1 MRTPLARLFGPYSAY
16 TPSGVP
22 WLGEVPVH
30 WEVVQLGRIG
40 VFSKGSGGTKDDE
53 VPDGIPCVRYGD
65 LYTTH
70 THFIRRTRSF
80 VSPARASAYTP
91 INRGDV
97 LFPTSGETIE
107 EIGKSAVNLMH
118 TQVFCGGDLIIFR
131 PTVPMEPKFAGYSLD
146 CHSSQ
151 TQKSLMG
158 RGITIMHVYSAQLK
172 YFRLPLPPLPEQRTI
187 VRYLDYVDRRIR
199 RYVTAKRKLI
209 ALLEEDKQAVINQ
222 AVTRGLDSNVRLKP
236 SGVEWLG
243 DVPEHWEVGPLK
255 RAFLSLDYGISESA
269 SDSGNIRLL
278 TMGHL
283 KDGQIMVPNDGGVD
297 SVAPHLLLE
306 KGDLLFNRTNS
317 QELVGKVGLFVGY
330 DSPVTFASYLV
341 RMRPQPS
348 HEPEYL
354 NVALNDFSF
363 ISRARREAIPS
374 LHQSN
379 LNPTRYGRIHIALPP
394 WEEQGVILRMLR
406 KETARLRDAI
416 ARARRQVNLLEEYRT
431 SLIADVVTGKL
442 DVREAAAH
450 LPDESDDQN
459 LIQGT
464 DSSTHD
470 SDEDFYAANNSE
482 DKVPIEAPI

>member
-1 MRTPLARLFGPYSAY
+1 MSEVMPRKSLSPYPAY
-16 TPSGVP
+16 KPSGVE
-22 WLGEVPVH
+22 WLGDVPAH
-30 WEVVQLGRIG
+30 WEVRRLKQLCSQSALYGANIAAAQYQEDGVRFLRTTDITDEGHLRPGG
-40 VFSKGSGGTKDDE
+40 VFLSEDRVLDYLLKDRDLLISRSGTVG
-53 VPDGIPCVRYGD
+53 
-65 LYTTH
+65 
-70 THFIRRTRSF
+70 RSF
-80 VSPARASAYTP
+80 LYQSKLHGPCAYAGYLVRFVT
-91 INRGDV
+91 NELV
-97 LFPTSGETIE
+97 LSEYVFQFTRTQAFDNFLRIMAISSTIE
-107 EIGKSAVNLMH
+107 NVNA
-118 TQVFCGGDLIIFR
+118 D
-131 PTVPMEPKFAGYSLD
+131 
-146 CHSSQ
+146 
-151 TQKSLMG
+151 
-158 RGITIMHVYSAQLK
+158 K
-172 YFRLPLPPLPEQRTI
+172 YANAHLTLPPLPEQRAI
-187 VRYLDYVDRRIR
+187 VRYLDYVGRRIR
-199 RYVTAKRKLI
+199 RYITAKRKLI
-209 ALLEEDKQAVINQ
+209 ALLEEEKQAVINQ